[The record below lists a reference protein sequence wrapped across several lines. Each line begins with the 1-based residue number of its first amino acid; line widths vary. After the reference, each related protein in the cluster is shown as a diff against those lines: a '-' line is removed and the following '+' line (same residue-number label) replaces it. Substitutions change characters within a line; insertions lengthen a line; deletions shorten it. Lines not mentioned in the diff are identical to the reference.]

1 MFKMKKYITAALS
14 LGTITLLFY
23 TMFDLKEQVKQVDI
37 LQKQLDSVT
46 ILKDS
51 LYDVSFGAQVENGR
65 YQMSLEHLK
74 TVNPKA
80 ADEFENFYGHE
91 TE

>member
-1 MFKMKKYITAALS
+1 MI
-14 LGTITLLFY
+14 
-23 TMFDLKEQVKQVDI
+23 V
-37 LQKQLDSVT
+37 
-46 ILKDS
+46 KDS
-51 LYDVSFGAQVENGR
+51 LYDVSFQVQVENGR
-65 YQMSLEHLK
+65 YEMSLEHLK

>member
-1 MFKMKKYITAALS
+1 MKKYISTALS

-23 TMFDLKEQVKQVDI
+23 TMFDLKEQVKQVEV
-37 LQKQLDSVT
+37 LQHELDSVT
-46 ILKDS
+46 IIKDS
-51 LYDVSFGAQVENGR
+51 LYEVSFEAQVENGR
-65 YQMSLEHLK
+65 YELSLEHLK
-74 TVNPKA
+74 SVNPKA

>member
-1 MFKMKKYITAALS
+1 MKKYITAALS

-23 TMFDLKEQVKQVDI
+23 TMFDLKEQVKQIEV
-37 LQKQLDSVT
+37 LQKELDSVT
-46 ILKDS
+46 IVKDS
-51 LYDVSFGAQVENGR
+51 LYDVSFQVQVENGR
-65 YQMSLEHLK
+65 YEMSLEHLK

>member
-1 MFKMKKYITAALS
+1 MKKYITAALS
-14 LGTITLLFY
+14 LGTISLLFY
-23 TMFDLKEQVKQVDI
+23 TMFDLREQVKQVEV
-37 LQKQLDSVT
+37 LQHELDSVM
-46 ILKDS
+46 IVKDS
-51 LYDVSFGAQVENGR
+51 LYDVSFQVQVENGR
-65 YQMSLEHLK
+65 YEMSLEHLK

>member
-1 MFKMKKYITAALS
+1 MKKYIATALS

-23 TMFDLKEQVKQVDI
+23 TMFDLKNQVKQVEV

-46 ILKDS
+46 AVKDS
-51 LYDVSFGAQVENGR
+51 LYDVSFEAQVENGR
-65 YQMSLEHLK
+65 YEVTFEHLK
-74 TVNPKA
+74 EVNPKVA
-80 ADEFENFYGHE
+80 QELENFMSHE

>member
-1 MFKMKKYITAALS
+1 MKKYITAALS

-23 TMFDLKEQVKQVDI
+23 TMFDLKEQVKQIEV
-37 LQKQLDSVT
+37 LQKELDSVT
-46 ILKDS
+46 IVKDS
-51 LYDVSFGAQVENGR
+51 LYDVSFQAQVENGR
-65 YQMSLEHLK
+65 YEMSLEHLK

>member
-1 MFKMKKYITAALS
+1 MKKYITTALS
-14 LGTITLLFY
+14 LGTIALLFY
-23 TMFDLKEQVKQVDI
+23 TLFDLKEQVKQVEV

>member
-1 MFKMKKYITAALS
+1 MKKYITAALS

-23 TMFDLKEQVKQVDI
+23 TMFDLREQVKQVDV
-37 LQKQLDSVT
+37 LQKELDSVT
-46 ILKDS
+46 IVKDS
-51 LYDVSFGAQVENGR
+51 LYDVSFQVQVENGR
-65 YQMSLEHLK
+65 YELGINYLE

-80 ADEFENFYGHE
+80 ADQLKTYIGHE

>member
-1 MFKMKKYITAALS
+1 MKKYITAALS
-14 LGTITLLFY
+14 LGTISLLFY
-23 TMFDLKEQVKQVDI
+23 TMFNLREQVKQVEV
-37 LQKQLDSVT
+37 LQHELDSVM
-46 ILKDS
+46 IVKDS
-51 LYDVSFGAQVENGR
+51 LYDVSFQVQVENGR
-65 YQMSLEHLK
+65 YEMSLEHLK

>member
-1 MFKMKKYITAALS
+1 MKKYITAALS

-23 TMFDLKEQVKQVDI
+23 TMFDLKEQVKQIEV
-37 LQKQLDSVT
+37 LQKELDSVT
-46 ILKDS
+46 IVKDS
-51 LYDVSFGAQVENGR
+51 LYDVSFQVQVENGR
-65 YQMSLEHLK
+65 YEMSLEHLK
-74 TVNPKA
+74 SVNPKA

>member
-1 MFKMKKYITAALS
+1 MKKYIGAAFS
-14 LGTITLLFY
+14 IGTILLLFY
-23 TMFDLKEQVKQVDI
+23 TMFDLREQVKQVEV

-46 ILKDS
+46 VLKDS

-65 YQMSLEHLK
+65 FQMSLEHLK

>member
-1 MFKMKKYITAALS
+1 MKKYITTALS
-14 LGTITLLFY
+14 LGTIALLLYTL
-23 TMFDLKEQVKQVDI
+23 FDLKEQVKQVEV

>member
-23 TMFDLKEQVKQVDI
+23 TMFDLREQVKQVDV
-37 LQKQLDSVT
+37 LQKQLDSVSV
-46 ILKDS
+46 LKDS
-51 LYDVSFGAQVENGR
+51 LYEVNFQTQVQNGR
-65 YQMSLEHLK
+65 YELGLNYLESINPPVAEQLK
-74 TVNPKA
+74 T
-80 ADEFENFYGHE
+80 YIGHE

>member
-1 MFKMKKYITAALS
+1 MKKYIATALS

-23 TMFDLKEQVKQVDI
+23 TMFDLKNQVKQVEV

-46 ILKDS
+46 AVKDS
-51 LYDVSFGAQVENGR
+51 LYDVSFEAQVENGR
-65 YQMSLEHLK
+65 YEVTFEHLK
-74 TVNPKA
+74 EVNPKA
-80 ADEFENFYGHE
+80 AQELENFMSHE

>member
-1 MFKMKKYITAALS
+1 MKKYITAALS

-23 TMFDLKEQVKQVDI
+23 TMFDLKEQVKQIEV
-37 LQKQLDSVT
+37 LQKELDSVT

>member
-1 MFKMKKYITAALS
+1 MKKYITAAIS
-14 LGTITLLFY
+14 LGTISLLFY
-23 TMFDLKEQVKQVDI
+23 TMFDLREQVKQVEV
-37 LQKQLDSVT
+37 LQHELDSVT

>member
-1 MFKMKKYITAALS
+1 MKKYITAALS
-14 LGTITLLFY
+14 LGTISLLFY
-23 TMFDLKEQVKQVDI
+23 TIFDLREQVKQVEV
-37 LQKQLDSVT
+37 LQHELDSVM
-46 ILKDS
+46 IVKDS
-51 LYDVSFGAQVENGR
+51 LYDVSFQVQVENGR
-65 YQMSLEHLK
+65 YEMSLEHLK

>member
-14 LGTITLLFY
+14 FGTIALLFY
-23 TMFDLKEQVKQVDI
+23 TMFDLREQVKQVDV

-46 ILKDS
+46 IVKDS
-51 LYDVSFGAQVENGR
+51 LYDVSFGAQVQNGR
-65 YQMSLEHLK
+65 YELGINYLES
-74 TVNPKA
+74 VNPKA
-80 ADEFENFYGHE
+80 AEQLKDYIGHE

>member
-1 MFKMKKYITAALS
+1 MKKYITAALS

-23 TMFDLKEQVKQVDI
+23 TMFDLKEQVKQIEV
-37 LQKQLDSVT
+37 LQKELDSVT
-46 ILKDS
+46 IVKDS
-51 LYDVSFGAQVENGR
+51 LYDVSFQAQVENGR
-65 YQMSLEHLK
+65 YELSLEHLK

>member
-1 MFKMKKYITAALS
+1 MKKYITAALS

-23 TMFDLKEQVKQVDI
+23 TMFDLREQVKQIEV
-37 LQKQLDSVT
+37 LQKELDSVT
-46 ILKDS
+46 IVKDS
-51 LYDVSFGAQVENGR
+51 LYDVSFQVQVENGR
-65 YQMSLEHLK
+65 YELSLEHLK